1 MAIQHD
7 ISEVSSQYGIAF
19 NDAYYR
25 IATATISRLLLG
37 DNKFSVMIDLA
48 AYATATPT
56 DNTREI
62 DFKRYNASLAEIE
75 ASSGDSFLSQCYAWV
90 MGQPDMEGSTAV

>member
-25 IATATISRLLLG
+25 IATATISRLLLS
-37 DNKFSVMIDLA
+37 DHKFSVTLDLA

-62 DFKRYNASLAEIE
+62 DFKRYTASLSEIE
-75 ASSGDSFLSQCYAWV
+75 ASSGDAFLDKCYTWV
-90 MGQPDMEGSTAV
+90 MSQPDMEGSTSV